1 MRACRL
7 RVLCFPNA
15 GSAEDMF
22 SSEGSGSRRVSSP
35 LLVSV
40 TLLCPLQKMPN
51 DISPV
56 LLRTD
61 FFTMAFQHSSLCN
74 GAERAVGRGQ
84 SALVL

>member
-1 MRACRL
+1 MSACRL

-40 TLLCPLQKMPN
+40 TLLFPVQK
-51 DISPV
+51 I
-56 LLRTD
+56 
-61 FFTMAFQHSSLCN
+61 AQ
-74 GAERAVGRGQ
+74 
-84 SALVL
+84 